1 MTLKR
6 KASGS
11 FADITTTLK
20 RRLSGAWVDVETISR
35 RAAGAWVVV
44 WKRIVLSSQSISQ
57 STGVGTAVAGYRL
70 NTSGIAEKLVGASYS
85 TLETWLSAGASSAY
99 ECRAT
104 VTIGTLTSGTTGSW
118 LTLSSSREWS
128 VE

>member
-44 WKRIVLSSQSISQ
+44 WKRIVLSNQAIGH
-57 STGVGTAVAGYRL
+57 STGIGGATAGYRL
-70 NTSGIAEKLVGASYS
+70 NASGIVEKLVGASYS
-85 TLETWLSAGASSAY
+85 TLETWLSAGAASGY

-104 VTIGTLTSGTTGSW
+104 VTFGTLTSGTAGSW
-118 LTLSSSREWS
+118 LALSSSREWY
-128 VE
+128 V

>member
-20 RRLSGAWVDVETISR
+20 RRLSGAWVDVETIRR

-44 WKRIVLSSQSISQ
+44 WRRVSLSDYLI
-57 STGVGTAVAGYRL
+57 
-70 NTSGIAEKLVGASYS
+70 
-85 TLETWLSAGASSAY
+85 
-99 ECRAT
+99 
-104 VTIGTLTSGTTGSW
+104 
-118 LTLSSSREWS
+118 
-128 VE
+128 

>member
-20 RRLSGAWVDVETISR
+20 RRLSGAWVNVETISR
-35 RAAGAWVVV
+35 RASGAWVVV
-44 WKRIVLSSQSISQ
+44 WKRIVLSNQSIGH
-57 STGVGTAVAGYRL
+57 STGTGGATAGYRL

-85 TLETWLSAGASSAY
+85 TLETWLSAGVASDY

-104 VTIGTLTSGTTGSW
+104 VTFGMLTSGIDGTW
-118 LTLSSSREWS
+118 LALSSSRRWY
-128 VE
+128 V